1 MVEKMIE
8 KWEEYKIIN
17 EALKNLVD
25 KANILIKIKKALKHL
40 IKAGG
45 KRTRPII
52 VLLAGKLAEGS
63 YEEIM
68 DMALAVELIHT
79 ASLAHDDVI
88 DNGVM
93 RRNVETLNVKYDPSL
108 AILVG
113 DWLISKSVEL
123 TAKYGYEIVRDFAKT
138 GMMMSE
144 GEVLDV
150 YSVKENFTVSDYFK
164 CIEEKTASLF
174 AYSAKNAYKYFSNDK
189 KGSKKLFSY
198 GLNLGLAYQLV
209 DDLIE
214 FLSIYGDKKSNFE
227 SITLPMIFQRKF
239 GFEKAVSEVLKIIR
253 SYSEKS
259 KKALSY
265 FSDSI
270 EKRKLERLVDYMT
283 LDILNSYAERDR
295 NRNISS
301 LLSSYN
307 FP

>member
-270 EKRKLERLVDYMT
+270 EKRKLEKLVDYMT

-295 NRNISS
+295 NISS